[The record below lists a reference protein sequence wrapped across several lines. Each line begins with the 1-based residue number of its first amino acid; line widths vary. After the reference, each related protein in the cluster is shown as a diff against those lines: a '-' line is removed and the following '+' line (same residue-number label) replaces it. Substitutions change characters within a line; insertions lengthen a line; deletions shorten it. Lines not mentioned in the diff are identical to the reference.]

1 MHLKSIDIYGFK
13 SFAEKTALNFSEGVT
28 AIVGPNGCGKT
39 NITDAIKW
47 VLGEQSA
54 KSLRGTKME
63 DIIFNGTSSRKAT
76 SISEVTLVFD
86 NSQNVLPIDY
96 SEVAISRRLYRS
108 GESEY
113 YLNKTPV
120 RLRDI
125 KDLLLDT
132 GIGTDSYSIME
143 QGKIDFILQAKPE
156 ERRYL
161 FEEVAGVS
169 KFKSKKEEALR
180 KLEKVSQDMLR
191 LNDILVELESQKS
204 KLDSQARKARQYQ
217 KYLEELKNYEVNS
230 LVKKYFD
237 VKNINT
243 EKSKELE
250 TFAGKESQI
259 SMEIDK
265 VEARDSEFKLKL
277 VSKEDELIAK
287 RTEANKVDSAIHILK
302 ERIVTSENGKNDL
315 LKYSEE
321 SKIEIQ
327 QNEKDL
333 DSYKIEFQNTQLKFA
348 ESEKIVASSNEIL
361 EKKTAEKNKLESE
374 ITALNC
380 ELENVR
386 QEIFNIAKEISDFHN
401 NKKVFE
407 DFLNDINQRI
417 EKTENQKQQTISQKS
432 EKERVVNELR
442 LKVQNIQTQLDE
454 NKKQLEQLNLKRG
467 SLQQEI
473 IVHQKA
479 LSDNKNILVHL
490 NIQLETTKNDSDY
503 ALISKV
509 KETFGDKICG
519 IVSDVISVSA
529 ENITVVQTALGE
541 KSNYFICEKQETAI
555 EIINWL
561 RENNHGW
568 ATFLIL
574 SEIEKIHVSQSLS
587 FTGKQVIDFISC
599 DAKFKKVVEFLVQNT
614 TYQNDNIYSSG
625 IIQGGKKVNTKKGGL
640 EINEE
645 INRLNLEILNIN
657 SSISKSEELINNLQN
672 EFLNEEASIKVNF
685 ETTEK
690 NKNDLFSLSK
700 DLMMEEEALKIADN
714 FLGVLNHESENFKR
728 QKSEKEENLRQINE
742 SVEKSI
748 QKEQEIKNRFSEIQ
762 QQFNKYQE
770 DLKKHNQEITDMT
783 VDFSVKNTEL
793 LHSKDKLK
801 TISDGIELLSSKIES
816 TKKWMDESQV
826 KIKEFEKV
834 INDSNEEINKI
845 IVSKDSMHDAIKNI
859 EKERD
864 ELKNELLAI
873 ENSLRSLRGQHQ
885 KLQDEVRVIERTVS
899 GSASEMKQIENRLNE
914 EKGIKIEDAINSY
927 QEMAITSEELEKL
940 KKRIESLGAVNL
952 AAPEEYEQL
961 EQRYNFLSKQR
972 EDLEKAREDLHN
984 AINKINLTTRQN
996 FQKTFIVVQENFR
1009 SIFTKLF
1016 EGGEADLLLTDEGNL
1031 LETGI
1036 DIIAQ
1041 PPGKKLQH
1049 ISLLSGGERSLT
1061 AIALLFAIYLVKPAP
1076 FCILD
1081 EIDGQLDEANVLRF
1095 TRMLKEFAK
1104 ISQFFVITHNKR
1116 TMESA
1121 NVLYGVTM
1129 EELGI
1134 SKIISVQLERE
1145 KVPVS

>member
-1 MHLKSIDIYGFK
+1 
-13 SFAEKTALNFSEGVT
+13 
-28 AIVGPNGCGKT
+28 
-39 NITDAIKW
+39 
-47 VLGEQSA
+47 
-54 KSLRGTKME
+54 
-63 DIIFNGTSSRKAT
+63 
-76 SISEVTLVFD
+76 
-86 NSQNVLPIDY
+86 
-96 SEVAISRRLYRS
+96 
-108 GESEY
+108 
-113 YLNKTPV
+113 
-120 RLRDI
+120 
-125 KDLLLDT
+125 
-132 GIGTDSYSIME
+132 
-143 QGKIDFILQAKPE
+143 
-156 ERRYL
+156 
-161 FEEVAGVS
+161 
-169 KFKSKKEEALR
+169 
-180 KLEKVSQDMLR
+180 
-191 LNDILVELESQKS
+191 
-204 KLDSQARKARQYQ
+204 
-217 KYLEELKNYEVNS
+217 
-230 LVKKYFD
+230 
-237 VKNINT
+237 
-243 EKSKELE
+243 
-250 TFAGKESQI
+250 
-259 SMEIDK
+259 
-265 VEARDSEFKLKL
+265 
-277 VSKEDELIAK
+277 
-287 RTEANKVDSAIHILK
+287 
-302 ERIVTSENGKNDL
+302 
-315 LKYSEE
+315 
-321 SKIEIQ
+321 
-327 QNEKDL
+327 
-333 DSYKIEFQNTQLKFA
+333 
-348 ESEKIVASSNEIL
+348 
-361 EKKTAEKNKLESE
+361 
-374 ITALNC
+374 
-380 ELENVR
+380 
-386 QEIFNIAKEISDFHN
+386 
-401 NKKVFE
+401 
-407 DFLNDINQRI
+407 
-417 EKTENQKQQTISQKS
+417 
-432 EKERVVNELR
+432 
-442 LKVQNIQTQLDE
+442 
-454 NKKQLEQLNLKRG
+454 
-467 SLQQEI
+467 
-473 IVHQKA
+473 
-479 LSDNKNILVHL
+479 
-490 NIQLETTKNDSDY
+490 
-503 ALISKV
+503 
-509 KETFGDKICG
+509 
-519 IVSDVISVSA
+519 
-529 ENITVVQTALGE
+529 
-541 KSNYFICEKQETAI
+541 
-555 EIINWL
+555 
-561 RENNHGW
+561 
-568 ATFLIL
+568 
-574 SEIEKIHVSQSLS
+574 
-587 FTGKQVIDFISC
+587 
-599 DAKFKKVVEFLVQNT
+599 T

-748 QKEQEIKNRFSEIQ
+748 QKEQAIKNRFSEIQ

>member
-561 RENNHGW
+561 RENNHG
-568 ATFLIL
+568 
-574 SEIEKIHVSQSLS
+574 
-587 FTGKQVIDFISC
+587 
-599 DAKFKKVVEFLVQNT
+599 
-614 TYQNDNIYSSG
+614 
-625 IIQGGKKVNTKKGGL
+625 
-640 EINEE
+640 
-645 INRLNLEILNIN
+645 
-657 SSISKSEELINNLQN
+657 
-672 EFLNEEASIKVNF
+672 
-685 ETTEK
+685 
-690 NKNDLFSLSK
+690 
-700 DLMMEEEALKIADN
+700 
-714 FLGVLNHESENFKR
+714 
-728 QKSEKEENLRQINE
+728 
-742 SVEKSI
+742 
-748 QKEQEIKNRFSEIQ
+748 
-762 QQFNKYQE
+762 
-770 DLKKHNQEITDMT
+770 
-783 VDFSVKNTEL
+783 
-793 LHSKDKLK
+793 
-801 TISDGIELLSSKIES
+801 
-816 TKKWMDESQV
+816 
-826 KIKEFEKV
+826 
-834 INDSNEEINKI
+834 
-845 IVSKDSMHDAIKNI
+845 
-859 EKERD
+859 
-864 ELKNELLAI
+864 
-873 ENSLRSLRGQHQ
+873 
-885 KLQDEVRVIERTVS
+885 
-899 GSASEMKQIENRLNE
+899 
-914 EKGIKIEDAINSY
+914 
-927 QEMAITSEELEKL
+927 
-940 KKRIESLGAVNL
+940 
-952 AAPEEYEQL
+952 
-961 EQRYNFLSKQR
+961 
-972 EDLEKAREDLHN
+972 
-984 AINKINLTTRQN
+984 
-996 FQKTFIVVQENFR
+996 
-1009 SIFTKLF
+1009 
-1016 EGGEADLLLTDEGNL
+1016 
-1031 LETGI
+1031 
-1036 DIIAQ
+1036 
-1041 PPGKKLQH
+1041 
-1049 ISLLSGGERSLT
+1049 
-1061 AIALLFAIYLVKPAP
+1061 
-1076 FCILD
+1076 
-1081 EIDGQLDEANVLRF
+1081 
-1095 TRMLKEFAK
+1095 
-1104 ISQFFVITHNKR
+1104 
-1116 TMESA
+1116 
-1121 NVLYGVTM
+1121 
-1129 EELGI
+1129 
-1134 SKIISVQLERE
+1134 
-1145 KVPVS
+1145 